1 MDIVVWQCHMVLCLM
16 IEDQEF
22 RTKSK
27 CAATPLP
34 SSKESHR
41 PRKPVS
47 GRLCLHPLP
56 AARRLLRTD
65 GILSICQGQSKG
77 HALRFAPRANHDLEL
92 RRGVLT
98 RKRHLSR
105 IGLCLSLLPQMC
117 HAHFEDTPRR
127 GTDRDNTDPAT
138 VTLLLHLHF
147 DIRK

>member
-1 MDIVVWQCHMVLCLM
+1 MV
-16 IEDQEF
+16 EDQEF

-34 SSKESHR
+34 SSKESSHR

-98 RKRHLSR
+98 RKRHLSQ
-105 IGLCLSLLPQMC
+105 ISLCLSLSSLKCVTRTSRTRQG
-117 HAHFEDTPRR
+117 EGQTE
-127 GTDRDNTDPAT
+127 TTQTDPAT